1 MKINSILPSGIVR
14 NTSNTA
20 SKDGQMEELINL
32 RSKNGSLKSIAP
44 MVSVPGLYA
53 NEYQNIYIHNNS
65 AYKHLLGVKNNM
77 LYYFADMNNNDVV
90 YMLNS
95 EKVQE
100 IVSVKET
107 ATMSQIGNICVFIDD
122 EGMKYVYWTAEGGE
136 ARYKVITTNYN
147 GDLFSDITYPD
158 GRIDLRA
165 TARMDDVYPSDGN
178 KKGIIATHYETEVS
192 GFLGGVPDAEGKKEN
207 VKALITSARNEEKKL
222 GRIHGFVM
230 VCTAIEL
237 YDGSYVLHSR
247 PVLLNQAVD
256 NRIRFGGVALSDW
269 EDWDDKFKVDR
280 HSIHLDHFRHSSH
293 VIETINNPNEGIKRR
308 IETRKVV
315 SPEPNKGEF
324 VWSIH
329 NGNPGPLGSSGF
341 NNTFNYI
348 LSDNKWIGRT
358 SAVFGDGY
366 IKNASNL
373 IPNFSCYASP
383 VGSPDRT
390 VLRLITYSNKIQF
403 RVNNKIDDNFKGI
416 VKSVNVFM
424 TSEVF
429 GQNYDNVVFF
439 GNPNNESAVIR
450 YKTTYFPQ
458 KKEDNIIVSEI
469 EKLRHF
475 YLIKSMTLSEYN
487 NLALS
492 EWIDIDL
499 EKDKILVNLTAQ
511 KELPIDA
518 YSRNTLYPKCSMLY
532 NGKLHVGNYAEQK
545 FKGFPVEYFSTRQ
558 YRDET
563 QNPNVALP
571 PSLTDSFTSH
581 LYGDELPTTVIRYIK
596 KTEDGNDNDGLSM
609 LLFRTTIVSENFQK
623 SYVWRAKEFKTM
635 TGVDTFWSR
644 YRNLNPMLSY
654 PDINAQSIDVYL
666 YTYDVVKS
674 DWVEL
679 YAKEFVLKQ
688 GALNYAYYL
697 SPNLKPIDIFDLA
710 KFNEYVNGTSTTV
723 GLPSTEDVNSE
734 DFKNKIKVSA
744 INNPLVFPV
753 ESTYTIGNG
762 GLIGFASNTK
772 ALSTGQAGAAPLY
785 IFSSDG
791 VYALFV
797 DSSGQLT
804 YTNSRAIA
812 RDVCNNAKSI
822 TPIDNGVVFTSA
834 VGVMILVGG
843 DVTNISEFV
852 KGRYDDFTNISS
864 MDYLKEVAYAFSSG
878 YFAGIKETKEEFL
891 KYIEN
896 ADIGYNHKENELWI
910 TNPDSLYS
918 YLYKSGMWTKATQKG
933 KRYVFDYPNCY
944 LMQDNGTMLV
954 LGKEEGFQSV
964 AFLTRPIKLDS
975 QGFKQGYR
983 AIIRTLLET
992 TKMTKSIVFGRLY
1005 SKNIYANPLL
1015 HDSQWRLP
1023 SESDVDD
1030 LHSFTNRSGGV
1041 YTQGGK
1047 LKSTSSDYWYPSN
1060 ENAENLFGFD
1070 ARGGGV
1076 SYSGGFFYKTN
1087 EGCFW
1092 LSGINRYLR
1101 FVNFAGSSS
1110 ILQESSPNTLYSIRF
1125 CRDLTT
1131 SELSL
1136 DNGTQLSD
1144 YVDFEGNKYVV
1155 RKIYN
1160 RAWMCENLMTEYLFN
1175 GEKIASSDS
1184 RAYENNTNNVY
1195 VNSVTNYNSAIAV
1208 YGSYDAKKWAYI
1220 GGTSTIF
1227 PSRDLGTLI
1236 ERVDCKYFK
1245 IFFASTIS
1253 EDSYI
1258 DYIDI
1263 ASDNKLLRQKIR

>member
-32 RSKNGSLKSIAP
+32 RSKNGSLKSIPP
-44 MVSVPGLYA
+44 MVPVQGLYA

-77 LYYFADMNNNDVV
+77 LYYFADMDNNDVV
-90 YMLNS
+90 YMLS
-95 EKVQE
+95 SDKVQE

-165 TARMDDVYPSDGN
+165 TARMDDVCPADGN
-178 KKGIIATHYETEVS
+178 KKGIVATHYETEVS
-192 GFLGGVPDAEGKKEN
+192 GLLENVTDATAKKEN
-207 VKALITSARNEEKKL
+207 VKALIASARNEEKKL

-237 YDGSYVLHSR
+237 YDGSYILHSR

-269 EDWDDKFKVDR
+269 EQWDDRFKEDR
-280 HSIHLDHFRHSSH
+280 HSIHLHHYRNPSF
-293 VIETINNPNEGIKRR
+293 VIETIDNPNEGIMRR
-308 IETRKVV
+308 IETRKVIETG
-315 SPEPNKGEF
+315 SPNMGEY
-324 VWSIH
+324 VWSIY
-329 NGNPGPLGSSGF
+329 NGNTSGSGF
-341 NNTFNYI
+341 NHTYR
-348 LSDNKWIGRT
+348 LYGNKWLGRA
-358 SAVFGDGY
+358 SEVFGDGY

-373 IPNFSCYASP
+373 IPNFSCFASP
-383 VGSPDRT
+383 FDYPNKT

-403 RVNNKIDDNFKGI
+403 RINTKIDDNFKGI

-424 TSEVF
+424 TNEVF
-429 GQNYDNVVFF
+429 GQDYDNVVFF
-439 GNPNNESAVIR
+439 GNPKNERETIQ
-450 YKTTYFPQ
+450 YTTTYFPQ
-458 KKEDNIIVSEI
+458 KKDDNIIVSEI

-532 NGKLHVGNYAEQK
+532 NGKLHIGNYAEQK
-545 FKGFPVEYFSTRQ
+545 FKGFPVDYFSTRQ
-558 YRDET
+558 YNYET
-563 QNPNVALP
+563 HYPTGTLP
-571 PSLTDSFTSH
+571 STYISFTH
-581 LYGDELPTTVIRYIK
+581 NLYGDELPMTVIRYIK
-596 KTEDGNDNDGLSM
+596 KESDGVDNDGLSM

-635 TGVDTFWSR
+635 TGADTFWSR

-666 YTYDVVKS
+666 YTYDTLIS

-679 YAKEFVLKQ
+679 YSEEFLLKQ

-697 SPNLKPIDIFDLA
+697 SPDLKPIDIWDSD
-710 KFNEYVNGTSTTV
+710 KFTKYTNGTATTI
-723 GLPSTEDVNSE
+723 GLPNTEDVNSE

-822 TPIDNGVVFTSA
+822 TPIDNGVIFTSA

-910 TNPDSLYS
+910 TNPASLYS

-992 TKMTKSIVFGRLY
+992 TKRAKSIMFGRLY
-1005 SKNIYANPLL
+1005 SSNMSANPLL

-1023 SESDVDD
+1023 TESDVDD
-1030 LHSFTNRSGGV
+1030 LHSFTTRVGDE
-1041 YTQGGK
+1041 YTDGGK
-1047 LKSTSSDYWYPSN
+1047 LKNTSSDYWN
-1060 ENAENLFGFD
+1060 EPNVNAENLFGFD

-1076 SYSGGFFYKTN
+1076 LNVESFLYKTN
-1087 EGCFW
+1087 QGTFW
-1092 LSGINRYLR
+1092 LSTGNKCLR
-1101 FVNFAGSSS
+1101 FVNWLGASS
-1110 ILQESSPNTLYSIRF
+1110 ISGESGPNTALSIRF

-1136 DNGTQLSD
+1136 DNGTRLSD
-1144 YVDFEGNKYVV
+1144 YVDFEGNKYIV

-1184 RAYENNTNNVY
+1184 RAYENDINNVY
-1195 VNSVTNYNSAIAV
+1195 VNNVTNYNSAIAV
-1208 YGSYDAKKWAYI
+1208 YGSYDAKKWAYL
-1220 GGTSTIF
+1220 GGTSTVF

-1245 IFFASTIS
+1245 IFFASTVS

>member
-32 RSKNGSLKSIAP
+32 RSKNGSLKSIPP
-44 MVSVPGLYA
+44 MVPVQGLYA

-77 LYYFADMNNNDVV
+77 LYYFADMDQSDVV
-90 YMLNS
+90 YMLGND
-95 EKVQE
+95 KVQE

-136 ARYKVITTNYN
+136 AQYKVITTNYN
-147 GDLFSDITYPD
+147 GDLFSDTTYPD

-165 TARMDDVYPSDGN
+165 TARMDDVYPSDNN
-178 KKGIIATHYETEVS
+178 KQGIIATHYESEVS
-192 GFLGGVPDAEGKKEN
+192 GLLGGVPDATAKKEN
-207 VKALITSARNEEKKL
+207 VKALIASARNEEKKL

-247 PVLLNQAVD
+247 PTLLNQAVD

-269 EDWDDKFKVDR
+269 EEWDDTFKVDR
-280 HSIHLDHFRHSSH
+280 HSIHLDHYRNPSF
-293 VIETINNPNEGIKRR
+293 VIETIENPNEGIKRR

-315 SPEPNKGEF
+315 SSNPNKGEF
-324 VWSIH
+324 VWSIF
-329 NGNPGPLGSSGF
+329 NGNTSDSGF
-341 NNTFNYI
+341 NHTYK

-358 SAVFGDGY
+358 SVVFGDGY

-373 IPNFSCYASP
+373 IPNFSCFAYP
-383 VGSPDRT
+383 VSSPDRT

-403 RVNNKIDDNFKGI
+403 RINNKIDDNFKEI

-429 GQNYDNVVFF
+429 GQDYDNVVFF
-439 GNPNNESAVIR
+439 GNPDNDSTLIQYR
-450 YKTTYFPQ
+450 TTYFPQ
-458 KKEDNIIVSEI
+458 KKDDTAIVSEI

-475 YLIKSMTLSEYN
+475 YLVKSMSLSEYN
-487 NLALS
+487 NLALY

-499 EKDKILVNLTAQ
+499 ETDKLLVNLTAQ

-545 FKGFPVEYFSTRQ
+545 FKGFPVEYFSTNQ
-558 YRDET
+558 YSGET
-563 QNPNVALP
+563 HYPTGTL
-571 PSLTDSFTSH
+571 PSLYYSFTNN
-581 LYGDELPTTVIRYIK
+581 LYGDELPATVIRYIK
-596 KTEDGNDNDGLSM
+596 KTSDGDSDGLSM

-623 SYVWRAKEFKTM
+623 SYVWRAKEFKVR

-666 YTYDVVKS
+666 YTYDTLIS

-679 YAKEFVLKQ
+679 YSKEFLLKQ

-697 SPNLKPIDIFDLA
+697 SPDLKPIDIWDRD
-710 KFNEYVNGTSTTV
+710 KFTQYTNDTATTI
-723 GLPSTEDVNSE
+723 GLPNTEDVNSE

-822 TPIDNGVVFTSA
+822 TPIDNGVIFTSA

-910 TNPDSLYS
+910 TNPASLYS

-992 TKMTKSIVFGRLY
+992 TERTKSVVFGRLY

-1023 SESDVDD
+1023 TESDVDD
-1030 LHSFTNRSGGV
+1030 LHSFTTRSGDY
-1041 YTQGGK
+1041 YTDGGK
-1047 LKSTSSDYWYPSN
+1047 LKSTSSEFWNSPN
-1060 ENAENLFGFD
+1060 TGAENLFGFD
-1070 ARGGGV
+1070 ARGGG
-1076 SYSGGFFYKTN
+1076 YF
-1087 EGCFW
+1087 
-1092 LSGINRYLR
+1092 
-1101 FVNFAGSSS
+1101 SS
-1110 ILQESSPNTLYSIRF
+1110 IFYSKKQENLIAIQNDLVLYLAGVDAFSQIRNYEVNTLSSIRF

-1144 YVDFEGNKYVV
+1144 YVDFEGNKYIV

-1175 GEKIASSDS
+1175 GEKIAASDS
-1184 RAYENNTNNVY
+1184 KAYENNTNNVY
-1195 VNSVTNYNSAIAV
+1195 VNNVTNYNSAIAV
-1208 YGSYDAKKWAYI
+1208 YGSYDAKKWAYL

-1245 IFFASTIS
+1245 IFFASTVS

>member
-32 RSKNGSLKSIAP
+32 RSKNGSLKSIPP
-44 MVSVPGLYA
+44 MVAIQGLPA
-53 NEYQNIYIHNNS
+53 NEYQNVYIHNNS

-77 LYYFADMNNNDVV
+77 LYYFADMDIDNVV
-90 YMLNS
+90 YMLNND
-95 EKVQE
+95 KVQE
-100 IVSVKET
+100 IVSLKET

-122 EGMKYVYWTAEGGE
+122 EAMKYVYWTAEGRE
-136 ARYKVITTNYN
+136 NRYKVITTDYN
-147 GDLFSDITYPD
+147 GDLFSDVTYPD
-158 GRIDLRA
+158 GKIDLRA
-165 TARMDDVYPSDGN
+165 TARMDDVYTSAGN
-178 KKGIIATHYETEVS
+178 PEHRKGIIATHYETELS
-192 GFLGGVPDAEGKKEN
+192 GLIENVPGADSKKQN
-207 VKALITSARNEEKKL
+207 VKALIASARNEEKKL

-237 YDGSYVLHSR
+237 YDGSYILHSR
-247 PVLLNQAVD
+247 PTLLNQAVD
-256 NRIRFGGVALSDW
+256 NRIRFGGVSLIDFEQW
-269 EDWDDKFKVDR
+269 NDEFKEDRYSVYFKNAIPPD
-280 HSIHLDHFRHSSH
+280 S
-293 VIETINNPNEGIKRR
+293 VIETHNNPNEGIMRR
-308 IETRKVV
+308 IETRKVI
-315 SPEPNKGEF
+315 SSNQNETEF
-324 VWSIH
+324 AWKIWNNSDLGTPYITFKYI
-329 NGNPGPLGSSGF
+329 PL
-341 NNTFNYI
+341 
-348 LSDNKWIGRT
+348 LNKWEGRRNYE
-358 SAVFGDGY
+358 FGDGY
-366 IKNASNL
+366 IKNAENL
-373 IPNFSCYASP
+373 IPNFSCHAYPYSQQ
-383 VGSPDRT
+383 DKT
-390 VLRLITYSNKIQF
+390 LLRLITYSNKIQF
-403 RVNNKIDDNFKGI
+403 RINNKIEDNFKGF

-429 GQNYDNVVFF
+429 GQDYDNVAFF
-439 GNPNNESAVIR
+439 GDPATDIMYHKWS
-450 YKTTYFPQ
+450 TTYIPQ
-458 KKEDNIIVSEI
+458 KKDDSVILEEI
-469 EKLRHF
+469 DKLRQF
-475 YLIKSMTLSEYN
+475 YLIKSIPISEYN
-487 NLALS
+487 NLPLS

-499 EKDKILVNLTAQ
+499 ENGQILVNLTAQ

-532 NGKLHVGNYAEQK
+532 NGKLHIGNYGEQK
-545 FKGFPVEYFSTRQ
+545 FKGFPVDYFSTRQ
-558 YRDET
+558 YSVET
-563 QNPNVALP
+563 QTPYQTLP
-571 PSLTDSFTSH
+571 PSLVYETAEH
-581 LYGDELPTTVIRYIK
+581 LYGDELPTRVIRYIK
-596 KTEDGNDNDGLSM
+596 NSSDASPNDLLTM
-609 LLFRTTIVSENFQK
+609 MLFRTTIISENFQK
-623 SYVWRAKEFKTM
+623 TYVWRAKEFKTA
-635 TGVDTFWSR
+635 TGTDTFVSR
-644 YRNLNPMLSY
+644 YSNLNPMLSY

-666 YTYDVVKS
+666 YTYDPIIS

-679 YAKEFVLKQ
+679 YSKEFSLKQ
-688 GALNYAYYL
+688 GALNYAYYM
-697 SPNLKPIDIFDLA
+697 SPDLKPIDIFDID
-710 KFNEYVNGTSTTV
+710 KFYEYINGNATTV
-723 GLPSTEDVNSE
+723 GLPNTQDINSE
-734 DFKNKIKVSA
+734 DFKNKMKVSA

-852 KGRYDDFTNISS
+852 KGRYDDFTNNSS

-878 YFAGIKETKEEFL
+878 YFAGIKETKEEFS

-910 TNPDSLYS
+910 TNPNSSYS

-992 TKMTKSIVFGRLY
+992 TKITKSVVFGRLY

-1030 LHSFTNRSGGV
+1030 LHSFTTRVG
-1041 YTQGGK
+1041 YTYTDGGK
-1047 LKSTSSDYWYPSN
+1047 LKSTSNNYWDAPN
-1060 ENAENLFGFD
+1060 TGAENLFSFD
-1070 ARGGGV
+1070 VRGGGV
-1076 SYSGGFFYKTN
+1076 FANGNFYNK
-1087 EGCFW
+1087 
-1092 LSGINRYLR
+1092 YR
-1101 FVNFAGSSS
+1101 FSFIWISS
-1110 ILQESSPNTLYSIRF
+1110 INDTLTFGANGGTSTIGQVTTTNPMLAIRF

-1131 SELSL
+1131 FELSL

-1144 YVDFEGNKYVV
+1144 YVDFEGNKYIV

-1195 VNSVTNYNSAIAV
+1195 VNNITNYNSAIAV
-1208 YGSYDAKKWAYI
+1208 YGSYDAKKWAYL

-1245 IFFASTIS
+1245 IFFASTVS

-1263 ASDNKLLRQKIR
+1263 ASDDRLLRQKIR